1 MWHVSWKTAGLP
13 VLCEQKGNIRAWW
26 YCNEV
31 VMEEIEGRSCCRR
44 KGDVVGTVHERNQ
57 ATLVKE
63 SLTKN
68 FKLSK
73 SVVSLL

>member
-1 MWHVSWKTAGLP
+1 
-13 VLCEQKGNIRAWW
+13 
-26 YCNEV
+26 
-31 VMEEIEGRSCCRR
+31 MEETEGRSCCRR

-68 FKLSK
+68 FKRKLSK
-73 SVVSLL
+73 SVVSLLWIVVTMSY